1 VKRILSIAATAA
13 ALTYFFDPE
22 NGKRRR
28 KMALDRT
35 AGFFRRKVRLLD
47 RGRRRAVSTG
57 YGAVQKA
64 KHRSEAE
71 KPQPD
76 DATLKAKVESEVF
89 RDVRVPKGRVDVN
102 AEDGVVYLRGEVDS
116 PDLVVELEK
125 ATRNVHG
132 VRQVENLLSAPRG
145 PGAEGAEPA

>member
-1 VKRILSIAATAA
+1 MKRIAFVAASIA

-28 KMALDRT
+28 HVAADRT

-47 RGRRRAVSTG
+47 RGRRRAVSAG

-64 KHRSEAE
+64 KHRNEAA
-71 KPQPD
+71 KPQPN

-89 RDVRVPKGRVDVN
+89 RNARVPKGRVDVN

-116 PDLVVELEK
+116 QDMVAELEE
-125 ATRNVHG
+125 ATRKVQG
-132 VRQVENLLSAPRG
+132 VRAVENQLHA
-145 PGAEGAEPA
+145 AESEAT

>member
-1 VKRILSIAATAA
+1 MKRILSIAAAAA

-28 KMALDRT
+28 KIALDRA

-64 KHRSEAE
+64 KHRSETE
-71 KPQPD
+71 KPQPN

-89 RDVRVPKGRVDVN
+89 RDPRVPKGRVDVN

-116 PDLVVELEK
+116 PDLVVELEE

-145 PGAEGAEPA
+145 PEA